1 MKISCDKFY
10 DHSNPHANLLLYS
23 VIVIVSFPVRI
34 YDVLTE
40 CSAPRL
46 TVVDAC
52 KMEKNRVALFEQMSN
67 ASAVFV
73 NIMQTLIATRPNYFF
88 LHPPP
93 SYKTLQGI
101 SKTKCWGL
109 VIISHQWKG
118 VGWVGGFWSPNGPPF
133 KIFWPLP
140 PPLPTPRRSM
150 ITTRTLLKNKI
161 KKIGKRR
168 RRLYSKAYQ
177 QKHLSSST
185 GWQWAHTAD
194 QSNSTG
200 NRCNNVCCDK
210 M

>member
-1 MKISCDKFY
+1 M
-10 DHSNPHANLLLYS
+10 
-23 VIVIVSFPVRI
+23 IVIVSFPVRI

-52 KMEKNRVALFEQMSN
+52 KMEKNRVVLFEQMSN

-93 SYKTLQGI
+93 PHRATKHCRDYQKQNVEDWSLSLI
-101 SKTKCWGL
+101 SGRGWGG
-109 VIISHQWKG
+109 SEDFDPQMA
-118 VGWVGGFWSPNGPPF
+118 PPSKSSDPF
-133 KIFWPLP
+133 LP

-161 KKIGKRR
+161 KKIGKGR

-185 GWQWAHTAD
+185 G
-194 QSNSTG
+194 
-200 NRCNNVCCDK
+200 
-210 M
+210 

>member
-1 MKISCDKFY
+1 M
-10 DHSNPHANLLLYS
+10 
-23 VIVIVSFPVRI
+23 IVIVSFPVRI
-34 YDVLTE
+34 DDVLTE

-52 KMEKNRVALFEQMSN
+52 KMKKNRVALFEQMSN
-67 ASAVFV
+67 ASTVFV

-93 SYKTLQGI
+93 PPHRATKHCREHQKQNVEDWSLSLI
-101 SKTKCWGL
+101 SGR
-109 VIISHQWKG
+109 G
-118 VGWVGGFWSPNGPPF
+118 RVGSEDFVPQMTPPF
-133 KIFWPLP
+133 KIFRPLPPP

-161 KKIGKRR
+161 LTKIGKR

-185 GWQWAHTAD
+185 G
-194 QSNSTG
+194 
-200 NRCNNVCCDK
+200 
-210 M
+210 

>member
-88 LHPPP
+88 LHP
-93 SYKTLQGI
+93 SH
-101 SKTKCWGL
+101 SK
-109 VIISHQWKG
+109 VI
-118 VGWVGGFWSPNGPPF
+118 ND
-133 KIFWPLP
+133 
-140 PPLPTPRRSM
+140 
-150 ITTRTLLKNKI
+150 
-161 KKIGKRR
+161 
-168 RRLYSKAYQ
+168 YYQ
-177 QKHLSSST
+177 NLTEK
-185 GWQWAHTAD
+185 
-194 QSNSTG
+194 
-200 NRCNNVCCDK
+200 
-210 M
+210 

>member
-1 MKISCDKFY
+1 MFGATADRSRCLQNGEKSRCTFRTNVQCLGSFREY
-10 DHSNPHANLLLYS
+10 HANADS
-23 VIVIVSFPVRI
+23 NTS
-34 YDVLTE
+34 
-40 CSAPRL
+40 
-46 TVVDAC
+46 
-52 KMEKNRVALFEQMSN
+52 KLF
-67 ASAVFV
+67 
-73 NIMQTLIATRPNYFF
+73 LILFR
-88 LHPPP
+88 
-93 SYKTLQGI
+93 I

-140 PPLPTPRRSM
+140 SPLPTPRRSM

>member
-52 KMEKNRVALFEQMSN
+52 KMEKNRYALFEQMSN
-67 ASAVFV
+67 ALAVFV

-93 SYKTLQGI
+93 PTELQNIAGNI
-101 SKTKCWGL
+101 KNKMLRTGHYLSSVEGG
-109 VIISHQWKG
+109 G
-118 VGWVGGFWSPNGPPF
+118 VGRRILIPKWPPPSKSSDPF
-133 KIFWPLP
+133 LP
-140 PPLPTPRRSM
+140 PPPSH
-150 ITTRTLLKNKI
+150 
-161 KKIGKRR
+161 
-168 RRLYSKAYQ
+168 SKAINDYYQ
-177 QKHLSSST
+177 NLTEK
-185 GWQWAHTAD
+185 
-194 QSNSTG
+194 
-200 NRCNNVCCDK
+200 
-210 M
+210 